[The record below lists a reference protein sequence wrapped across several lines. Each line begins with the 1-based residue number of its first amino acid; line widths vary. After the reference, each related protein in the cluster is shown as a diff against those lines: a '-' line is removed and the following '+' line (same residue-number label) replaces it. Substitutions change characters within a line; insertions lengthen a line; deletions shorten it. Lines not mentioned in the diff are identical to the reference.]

1 VKNSPLLDQPQRT
14 LIHDAFKYRAVVN
27 ADGGLVVAVFGM
39 ETDIALYNEML
50 NVMLHELLAVLR
62 HPSDNRNP
70 L

>member
-1 VKNSPLLDQPQRT
+1 MTSTTHKRT
-14 LIHDAFKYRAVVN
+14 VTAEA
-27 ADGGLVVAVFGM
+27 ADLHLTIKPG
-39 ETDIALYNEML
+39 TDIALYNEML